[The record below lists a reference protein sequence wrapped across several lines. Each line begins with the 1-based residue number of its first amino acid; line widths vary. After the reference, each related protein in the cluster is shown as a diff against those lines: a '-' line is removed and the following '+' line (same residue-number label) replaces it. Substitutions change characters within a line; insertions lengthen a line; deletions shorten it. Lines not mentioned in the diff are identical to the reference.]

1 MTDRRASAF
10 HHKGFY
16 NQLGQMLESLR
27 DSAGVRI
34 NCTGLEQILDEN
46 GATDYDASG
55 LSQIRMFFL

>member
-1 MTDRRASAF
+1 MRQKRATAF
-10 HHKGFY
+10 HRKGFY
-16 NQLGQMLESLR
+16 GRLDQMFQSLL

-34 NCTGLEQILDEN
+34 NCTGLEQILDEK